1 MILNSISVWNHESD
15 YFSAVSPKPVHLQ
28 SPLKAQACSRT
39 PGRINGTEC
48 DQSPN
53 RANGV
58 SCDSPVQDSLGS
70 PTSVRRGLNS
80 PGKGVTL
87 SPVRHTRGVPHLM
100 TSPVFGSPSPSKR
113 GSQSPLKDRGHS
125 PAKLSPR
132 NPLTGKRR
140 TPSPVQGKMGS
151 YSPQRISKSWLG
163 LHRIPSSNMDGQE
176 KQAAKS
182 LSVPDLIVY
191 LDENRLDF

>member
-1 MILNSISVWNHESD
+1 M
-15 YFSAVSPKPVHLQ
+15 SPKPVHLQ
-28 SPLKAQACSRT
+28 SPLKAQARSPT
-39 PGRINGTEC
+39 TGRLNGTEY

-70 PTSVRRGLNS
+70 PASVRRGLNS

-87 SPVRHTRGVPHLM
+87 SPVRHTRRAPHII
-100 TSPVFGSPSPSKR
+100 TSPVFGSHCPSKR
-113 GSQSPLKDRGHS
+113 GSQSPLKDSGHS
-125 PAKLSPR
+125 PKLSPR
-132 NPLTGKRR
+132 SQSPLTGKLR
-140 TPSPVQGKMGS
+140 TPSPVQGKVGS
-151 YSPQRISKSWLG
+151 YSPGRISKSWLG
-163 LHRIPSSNMDGQE
+163 LYRIPSSNMDGQE

-191 LDENRLDF
+191 LDDNRLDF

>member
-1 MILNSISVWNHESD
+1 M
-15 YFSAVSPKPVHLQ
+15 SPKPVHLQ
-28 SPLKAQACSRT
+28 SPLKAQARSPT
-39 PGRINGTEC
+39 TGRLNCTEY
-48 DQSPN
+48 DHSPN

-58 SCDSPVQDSLGS
+58 SCDTPVQDSLGS

-87 SPVRHTRGVPHLM
+87 SPVRHTRGVPHLI
-100 TSPVFGSPSPSKR
+100 TSPVLGSPSPSKR
-113 GSQSPLKDRGHS
+113 GSQSPLKDSGHS

-132 NPLTGKRR
+132 NQSPLTGKLR
-140 TPSPVQGKMGS
+140 TPSPVQGKVGR
-151 YSPQRISKSWLG
+151 YSPGRISKSWLG
-163 LHRIPSSNMDGQE
+163 LHRIPSSNMDAQE
-176 KQAAKS
+176 KRAAKS